1 MSSTITQYG
10 KVVVVLYKNISY
22 YLLSIKE
29 SCYIYWRNTIMRNRI
44 EFGSVFRS
52 SWMSWTNRRQRSIMK
67 QRHLLANGFPCR
79 WEELSINC

>member
-1 MSSTITQYG
+1 
-10 KVVVVLYKNISY
+10 
-22 YLLSIKE
+22 
-29 SCYIYWRNTIMRNRI
+29 MRNCI
-44 EFGSVFRS
+44 EFGSVFQS